1 VLEIFELHLYFLK
14 AHIFSS

>member
-1 VLEIFELHLYFLK
+1 VLEILELHLYFLK